1 MAHTLDPTGDPLS
14 ADEIAA
20 RLRAAYPF
28 VIATA
33 AGEIAVGYAPD
44 EPHVVLAVGSDR
56 TLAASFRQVFTP
68 THADDAHAVLARCC
82 EVLGYRRREP

>member
-20 RLRAAYPF
+20 RLRAAFPF
-28 VIATA
+28 VSVNT
-33 AGEIAVGYAPD
+33 AGEIAVGYTPD
-44 EPHVVLAVGSDR
+44 EPHVALTVGIGR

-68 THADDAHAVLARCC
+68 TLADDAHAVRARCC